1 MGGSAAEEA
10 EGMIHSPGRLVDIG
24 DTELNVVEAGGSD
37 GYPILIFHGGPGLDH
52 HEFGDYLDP
61 LASRGYWLVLV
72 DQRGQG
78 RSGPSDPSTWTLERM
93 ARDVSALAESLELDR
108 YATLGHSYGAFV
120 VLQHAVDWPGAAAQ
134 TIVSNGL
141 PSVRFLEQVHRNLE
155 AFEPVELREQ
165 VQRSWDEEAEVRDQE
180 GFARILRDQLPFHF
194 ADPLDPRIAEYD
206 RRTEGGVFS
215 PEVIRHFAANAYG
228 GIDVEDILDR
238 VTQPVLVLAG
248 RHDRTCVVEGAEA
261 IAKGIPNAQLVVFE
275 RSAHMTFVEE
285 TERYLDV
292 VDRFL
297 RGGGEGSP

>member
-1 MGGSAAEEA
+1 MS
-10 EGMIHSPGRLVDIG
+10 HRPGRLVDVG
-24 DTELNVVEAGGSD
+24 DTELNVVEAGPWD
-37 GYPILIFHGGPGLDH
+37 GHPLLILHGGPGLDH

-61 LASRGYWLVLV
+61 LALRGFRLAFV

-93 ARDVSALAESLELDR
+93 ARDVSSLAKALELDE

-120 VLQHAVDWPGAAAQ
+120 VLQHAVDWPGAAAR
-134 TIVSNGL
+134 TIVSSGL

-155 AFEPVELREQ
+155 TFEPVSLREQ

-194 ADPLDPRIAEYD
+194 ADPLDPRIADYD
-206 RRTEGGVFS
+206 RRTEGAVFS

-248 RHDRTCVVEGAEA
+248 RHDRTCTLEGAEA
-261 IAKGIPNAQLVVFE
+261 IADGIPNAELVVFE

-285 TERYLDV
+285 PERYLDT

-297 RGGGEGSP
+297 RGGEGGP